1 MEEELRRL
9 LEDMPEVLEE
19 FKRTGTLSA
28 ESLEKVRKNASAA
41 ADAQAEN
48 TDAVREA
55 TRRLRR
61 FYEQTVI
68 TARGYTDTAGALRQ
82 NREEFSGLNPAISST
97 GNVLTA
103 LAGAA
108 GGLVGIL
115 GNTALIS
122 GIIGLNPALIG
133 IGAGVKIFGQS
144 IATLGEEGARAAV
157 ALGEFAT
164 REIDRQVGAF
174 RTLNSAGVVTAEGFA
189 GLRRRAEDAG
199 LSFEQLSQVVAKT
212 SSGLVFFAGDAA
224 AGADAFASLSA
235 QSEGT
240 RRQLL
245 NLGIGFVEQNELLAE
260 SLSFNRRIG
269 RNQITDQRTLS
280 QAAQDYVVQL
290 VALTRL
296 TGASREEVKRSID
309 RAREEAR
316 SRGAIELATRNA
328 ASSVDVA
335 GNSIATNIEN
345 VFALLENKFGPEI
358 ATAFANSLQGV
369 PVGEL
374 AQEFTFLTNGA
385 LPQLAL
391 ALKEGRITAGEFQE
405 RLYDASQ
412 ANADTVA
419 GLAAFNAGVG
429 AFGEA
434 NYTNFLDFV
443 NSGRISAESFD
454 TMIKEIEAAK
464 NTQEESTKQIG
475 DAQVAMQKFAT
486 GLDALVDESMP
497 MLTSAINGFTQAMI
511 GPDGFATQLVNW
523 GKSLMAGNPA
533 TVNRG
538 PARMPDENRPDLELT
553 PGFQPSPN
561 VPGTPGYNP
570 NLPGTLL
577 FQLPNPQASVSGPVT
592 SFRST
597 VEQPSF
603 PDRANETTSSQ
614 IASNSLTTK
623 AIESLLQ
630 QQNTLLEAI
639 QTASE
644 SNLSVSKDYLRR
656 ALA

>member
-19 FKRTGTLSA
+19 FKRTGSLSA
-28 ESLEKVRKNASAA
+28 ESLEKVRKNAAAA
-41 ADAQAEN
+41 ADAQSEN
-48 TDAVREA
+48 TDAVKEA

-61 FYEQTVI
+61 FYEQTII
-68 TARGYTDTAGALRQ
+68 TARGYTDTAGSLRQ
-82 NREEFSGLNPAISST
+82 NREEFAGLNPAINAT
-97 GNVLTA
+97 GTVLTA
-103 LAGAA
+103 LAGAT
-108 GGLVGIL
+108 GGLIDIL
-115 GNTALIS
+115 GNSALIA

-133 IGAGVKIFGQS
+133 VGAGVKIFGQS
-144 IATLGEEGARAAV
+144 IGKLGEEGARAAV

-174 RTLNSAGVVTAEGFA
+174 RTLTSAGVVTAEGFA
-189 GLRRRAEDAG
+189 GLRRRAESAG
-199 LSFEQLSQVVAKT
+199 LSFEQLSQVVSKT
-212 SSGLVFFAGDAA
+212 SSGLVFFSGDAA
-224 AGADAFASLSA
+224 TGADAFASLSA

-269 RNQITDQRTLS
+269 RNQITDQRTLA

-328 ASSVDVA
+328 TKSV
-335 GNSIATNIEN
+335 ATNIEN
-345 VFALLENKFGPEI
+345 VFAVLENKFGPEM

-374 AQEFTFLTNGA
+374 AQEFTFLTNSA

-391 ALKEGRITAGEFQE
+391 ALNEGQITAGEFIE

-454 TMIKEIEAAK
+454 AIAKEIDAAK
-464 NTQEESTKQIG
+464 KTQEESTKQIG
-475 DAQVAMQKFAT
+475 DAQVAMQNFAT
-486 GLDALVDESMP
+486 GLDGLVADSMP
-497 MLTSAINGFTQAMI
+497 MLTKAINGFVQGMI

-523 GKSLMAGNPA
+523 GRSLVAGNAIQVQQGPPRPRDDDRPA
-533 TVNRG
+533 L
-538 PARMPDENRPDLELT
+538 DLT
-553 PGFQPSPN
+553 PDFQPLPN

-577 FQLPNPQASVSGPVT
+577 FQLPNPQASTSGP
-592 SFRST
+592 RSNYT
-597 VEQPSF
+597 TAVEQPSF
-603 PDRANETTSSQ
+603 PDRTKEDMSTQ
-614 IASNSLTTK
+614 VASNSLTTK
-623 AIESLLQ
+623 SIEALLQ

-644 SNLSVSKDYLRR
+644 SNLTVSRDYLRR